1 MSPELEQ
8 RLAQLEAR
16 IAALESDND
25 VLKIELHCT
34 QSIVNCMENQRIP
47 WNLSYVEVEA
57 YKAGIFHWLPV
68 KKYPTAERNA
78 LIGLMYQRGLTV
90 EEIAVE
96 LFARNFKHPKGG
108 LVRSGVIEKVIK
120 GGGHGE
126 ESAS

>member
-1 MSPELEQ
+1 MDTILE
-8 RLAQLEAR
+8 RISALEDR

-68 KKYPTAERNA
+68 KKFPIAERNA
-78 LIGLMYQRGLTV
+78 LIGLMHHRGLSV
-90 EEIAVE
+90 EQIAAE

-120 GGGHGE
+120 GDGHE

>member
-1 MSPELEQ
+1 MSTEIEQ

-34 QSIVNCMENQRIP
+34 QSIVNYMENQRIP
-47 WNLSYVEVEA
+47 WNLSYVEENA
-57 YKAGIFHWLPV
+57 YLAGTFHWLPV

-78 LIGLMYQRGLTV
+78 LIGLMHQRGLSV
-90 EEIAVE
+90 EQIAVE

-108 LVRSGVIEKVIK
+108 LVRSGVIERVIK
-120 GGGHGE
+120 GGGYAEE
-126 ESAS
+126 ES